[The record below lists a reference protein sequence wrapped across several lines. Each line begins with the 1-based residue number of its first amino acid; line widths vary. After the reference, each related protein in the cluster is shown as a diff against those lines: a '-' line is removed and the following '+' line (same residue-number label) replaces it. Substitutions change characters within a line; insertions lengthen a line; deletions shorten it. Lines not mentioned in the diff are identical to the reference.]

1 MKFIFAKNHFVMVTP
16 EGNFVVDTGAP
27 NSFNNKGLS
36 KINADGVILNVS
48 GREIGVNPI
57 GKASKLT
64 GINIVGFIGLDNIK
78 KYGLYV
84 DFEKEVLEFT
94 RKEIDGAYK
103 LKTIVR
109 GYIMTND
116 ITING
121 HNMQSII
128 DTGASISYV
137 FKKYFDSSD
146 NTGIRYEDDSP
157 VFGYITGVLFKANYN
172 TASYVGETKT
182 GLVEDV
188 PGLAGTFSLN
198 GIGGIFGMSVF
209 EGIKYFSIVSDD
221 EIQFK

>member
-36 KINADGVILNVS
+36 KINADGVMLNVS
-48 GREIGVNPI
+48 GREIGNNPI

-64 GINIVGFIGLDNIK
+64 GMDIIGFIGLDNILD
-78 KYGLYV
+78 YGLYV
-84 DFEKEVLEFT
+84 DFEKGVLEFT

-103 LKTIVR
+103 LKTFVR
-109 GYIMTND
+109 RYIMTKD
-116 ITING
+116 IIING

-128 DTGASISYV
+128 DTGAHISYV
-137 FKKYFDSSD
+137 FKKYFNISD

-157 VFGYITGVLFKANYN
+157 MYGYITGVLYKAKFS
-172 TASYVGETKT
+172 TASYAGETET

-188 PGLAGTFSLN
+188 ADLVEPFN
-198 GIGGIFGMSVF
+198 IMRVGGIFGMSVF
-209 EGIKYFSIVSDD
+209 EGIKYFSIVSNN